1 MPTIGLY
8 TATENELGAVQ
19 QAAARTD
26 IDFIVRSESDLDD
39 QADVDA
45 FLDELEGAAA
55 AIFWLHGAEE
65 SMPGYDHAVG
75 RLEDAGVPL
84 VVKSTGDA
92 YALEDTSVTATD
104 RDRVYEYLERGG
116 TSNVANCV
124 RFLVDEYGA
133 VDRNYDEPVTLPTE
147 GVYHPDHPGA
157 SYEQLVGT
165 LDPDTPTVAIW
176 FYESH
181 WTHENTRYV
190 DSQVRAVEAQGAD
203 ALPIFCNPATD
214 SDEQWDAERVTEEWL
229 LEDSGASKTP
239 REGGETADGD
249 PIVDAVLTSFMF
261 SLSMD
266 ERGRAADDEGDSAED
281 VFLDRLGVPVVQTVT
296 TMRSRSRYEQSD
308 TGVMGFEL
316 ALSVALPEFDG
327 NVITHPISG
336 KERTD
341 DEADIG
347 SVSKQHFPI
356 DDRVDHA
363 ARLAVSWAN
372 LRHTPNEE
380 KNVAVV
386 LHNYPPSDDGI
397 GTAFGLDSPE
407 STVNLLGALG
417 ERGYDLG
424 GRTPESGRALVD
436 RLTAQLTLDDRW
448 VAPGDVRELSV
459 DVVSPEQYREWFAAT
474 DGRFRSNVV
483 EEWGEAPDRPFAVPG
498 VEFGNVLVTVQP
510 PRGFGMNPSKVYH
523 DSDLQP
529 PHDYVAFYGWL
540 RNAFEADAVVHLGTH
555 GSLEWLPGKTVGL
568 DGESAPDQ
576 LLDDVPNVYPYIVNN
591 PGEGTQA
598 KRRSY
603 AAIVDYLTPV
613 MRNAGTYDELSEL
626 EELADQY
633 REAGMED
640 ARTDDGEHLERLL
653 REKVDDLDLAV
664 ELGIGGEIEQRA
676 DVRGPEEAGST
687 LAEGAV
693 DGDEVDVDDL
703 VERIHAYLTDVKTTQ
718 IRMGLHTMS
727 EPPAGERL
735 VEYLVALTRLENP
748 GGPSLRESVAG
759 VLGVDYRRMLDEPGA
774 YDDDLDMTLSEAAD
788 EVYETSL
795 ELVEALADHDFD
807 LPASEAEAGPD
818 GEVNMNLLV
827 VDIDPLGDA
836 RARSGAHDD
845 LRDALA
851 FICDEVA
858 PRVRGAE
865 DEIPRTADA
874 LAGEYVPPGG
884 SGAPTRGGV
893 DLLPTARNFYTLDP
907 RKVPAKSAWRV
918 GREVADGIAAR
929 HREESAARSAAEQ
942 ESSAERS
949 SADRSSG
956 RRGGETASNGTAE
969 PSRGPR
975 EDGDRSEPRD
985 EGAYPEEVGVVAW
998 GTPTVRTRG
1007 ETIAQVLALMGV
1019 EPEWTDAGRIDG
1031 VSPIPPDEL
1040 GRPRIDVTT
1049 RVSGLFRDAFPQAA
1063 GIVHDAVDAVVG
1075 LDEPHEMNYVKKH
1088 VEEEAERL
1096 DEQGVDDPE
1105 EAARHRVFTT
1115 RPGGYGAGTNK
1126 AVDEGNWDD
1135 RSDLADVY
1143 VQWGGYALGKRG
1155 RVTEAHNA
1163 FERRLGSVDA
1173 TVKIED
1179 TAEQD
1184 EFDSSDWYA
1193 FHGGFIT
1200 AVSEIAGEEPASY
1213 VGDSSDPDN
1222 VSVYTNEEKVR
1233 KAMRARVLNP
1243 DWLDSMEDHG
1253 YKGAG
1258 DLSTTVDVV
1267 LGWDATTGVVSDA
1280 LWADVAEKYAFDE
1293 DRQEWLRDVNPWA
1306 LESISDT
1313 LLEAV
1318 DRGLWDADD
1327 TTADRLRDLNLRVDG
1342 DIEARAG
1349 SATAPEVSSD
1359 DD

>member
-1 MPTIGLY
+1 MPTVGLY
-8 TATENELGAVQ
+8 TATENELGAIQ
-19 QAAARTD
+19 RAATRTD
-26 IDFIVRSESDLDD
+26 ADFVVRSESDIDGQED
-39 QADVDA
+39 IDA
-45 FLDELEGAAA
+45 FLDAIDDATA

-65 SMPGYDHAVG
+65 SMPGYEHAVQ

-84 VVKSTGDA
+84 IVKSTGDA
-92 YALEDTSVTATD
+92 YALEDTSVPATD
-104 RDRVYEYLERGG
+104 RDQVYAYLDRGG
-116 TSNVANCV
+116 TSNVANCI
-124 RFLVDEYGA
+124 RFLLDEYG
-133 VDRNYDEPVTLPTE
+133 DENREYDDPVTLPTE
-147 GVYHPDHPGA
+147 GVYHPDHPGVTYDELRA
-157 SYEQLVGT
+157 T
-165 LDPDTPTVAIW
+165 FDPDKPTVGVW

-190 DSQVRAVEAQGAD
+190 DAQVRAIERQGAN
-203 ALPIFCNPATD
+203 ALPVFCNPATD
-214 SDEQWDAERVTEEWL
+214 SDEQWDAQRVTEQWL
-229 LEDSGASKTP
+229 LDN
-239 REGGETADGD
+239 GD
-249 PIVDAVLTSFMF
+249 PVVDAVLSSFMF

-266 ERGRAADDEGDSAED
+266 ERGRAADDEGESAED
-281 VFLDRLGVPVVQTVT
+281 VFLDRLGVPVIQTVT
-296 TMRSRSRYEQSD
+296 TMRSRSRYDSSE

-341 DEADIG
+341 DTADIG
-347 SVSKQHFPI
+347 SAPKQHFPI

-363 ARLAVSWAN
+363 ARLAVNWAG
-372 LRHTPNEE
+372 LSHTPNTE
-380 KNVAVV
+380 KKIAVV

-407 STVNLLGALG
+407 STVNLLEELAA
-417 ERGYDLG
+417 RRYDLG
-424 GRTPESGRALVD
+424 GQLPESGQTLVD

-448 VAPGDVRELSV
+448 VAPEDVRELSV
-459 DVVSPEQYREWFAAT
+459 DTVPPERYRKWFEAM
-474 DGRFRSNVV
+474 DDRFQANVID
-483 EEWGEAPDRPFAVPG
+483 EWGDRPDRPFAIPG
-498 VEFGNVLVTVQP
+498 IEFGNVLVTVQP
-510 PRGFGMNPSKVYH
+510 PRGFGMEPSKVYH

-540 RNAFEADAVVHLGTH
+540 RHAFEADAVVHLGTH

-568 DGESAPDQ
+568 NGESAPDQ
-576 LLDDVPNVYPYIVNN
+576 LIDDLPNVYPYIINN

-613 MRNAGTYDELSEL
+613 MRNAGTYDELAEL
-626 EELADQY
+626 EDLADQY
-633 REAGMED
+633 REAGMEA
-640 ARTDDGEHLERLL
+640 ARTDDGEQIERLL

-664 ELGIGGEIEQRA
+664 ELGIGGRIDDKI

-687 LAEGAV
+687 LATGTV
-693 DGDEVDVDDL
+693 DGDEGGIDEL
-703 VERIHAYLTDVKTTQ
+703 VERVHEYLTDVKTTQ
-718 IRMGLHTMS
+718 IRLGLHTMS
-727 EPPAGERL
+727 EPPTDDRL

-759 VLGVDYRRMLDEPGA
+759 VLGVDYQRMLDEPGT
-774 YDDDLDMTLSEAAD
+774 YDDTLGMTLSEAAD
-788 EVYETSL
+788 EVYETSVA
-795 ELVEALADHDFD
+795 LVSTLAEHGFD
-807 LPASEAEAGPD
+807 IPASETDAGPD
-818 GEVNMNLLV
+818 DEVNMNLLV
-827 VDIDPLGDA
+827 VDIEPLGDA
-836 RARSGAHDD
+836 RATAGAHDE
-845 LRDALA
+845 LREALA
-851 FICDEVA
+851 FICEEAV
-858 PRVRGAE
+858 PRVNGAE
-865 DEIPRTADA
+865 NEIPRTADA
-874 LAGEYVPPGG
+874 LAGKYVPPGG

-918 GREVADGIAAR
+918 GREIAEGIADR
-929 HREESAARSAAEQ
+929 HHDAE
-942 ESSAERS
+942 
-949 SADRSSG
+949 
-956 RRGGETASNGTAE
+956 GE
-969 PSRGPR
+969 
-975 EDGDRSEPRD
+975 
-985 EGAYPEEVGVVAW
+985 YPEEIGVVAW

-1019 EPEWTDAGRIDG
+1019 EPEWTDAGRIDA
-1031 VSPIPPDEL
+1031 VTPIPLDEL

-1063 GIVHDAVDAVVG
+1063 GIIHDAVEAVVD
-1075 LDEPHEMNYVKKH
+1075 LDESHELNYIKKH
-1088 VEEEAERL
+1088 VEEETDRL
-1096 DEQGVDDPE
+1096 DDAGVEQPE
-1105 EAARHRVFTT
+1105 IAAKHRVFTT

-1135 RSDLADVY
+1135 RADLADVY
-1143 VQWGGYALGKRG
+1143 VQWGGYALGSRG
-1155 RVTEAHNA
+1155 RVTEAHDA
-1163 FERRLGSVDA
+1163 FKRRLGNVDA

-1200 AVSEIAGEEPASY
+1200 AVTETAGEEPASY

-1233 KAMRARVLNP
+1233 KAMRTRVLNP
-1243 DWLDSMEDHG
+1243 DWLDSMEDHD

-1267 LGWDATTGVVSDA
+1267 LGWDATTGVVSDT
-1280 LWADVAEKYAFDE
+1280 LWADVAEKYAFDA
-1293 DRQEWLRDVNPWA
+1293 DRQAWMRDVNPWA

-1313 LLEAV
+1313 LLEAI

-1327 TTADRLRDLNLRVDG
+1327 ETTDRLRDLNLQVDG

-1349 SATAPEVSSD
+1349 SKETVEVAGD

>member
-1 MPTIGLY
+1 MPTVALY

-19 QAAARTD
+19 AAAERVD
-26 IDFIVRSESDLDD
+26 VDLVVRSEGDLDERTD
-39 QADVDA
+39 VEAFLEEAVDA
-45 FLDELEGAAA
+45 DAAV
-55 AIFWLHGAEE
+55 FWLHGAEE
-65 SMPGYDHAVG
+65 SMPGYERAVD
-75 RLEDAGVPL
+75 RLDEEGVPL

-92 YALEDTSVTATD
+92 YALEDTTVGTED
-104 RDRVYEYLERGG
+104 REAVYEYLDRGG
-116 TSNVANCV
+116 TANVANCV
-124 RFLVDEYGA
+124 RFLVDAYADEDREYDG
-133 VDRNYDEPVTLPTE
+133 PVALPTE
-147 GVYHPDHPGA
+147 GVYHPDVPGA
-157 SYEQLVGT
+157 EYEDLRARI
-165 LDPDTPTVAIW
+165 DPETSPERSADEPRNAERDETPTVAVW

-190 DSQVRAVEAQGAD
+190 DALVRSLEANGAD

-214 SDEQWDAERVTEEWL
+214 TDEQEDAEWVVDNWL
-229 LEDSGASKTP
+229 LDE
-239 REGGETADGD
+239 DGD
-249 PIVDAVLTSFMF
+249 PVVDAVLSSFMF

-266 ERGRAADDEGDSAED
+266 ERGRDASDEGESAED
-281 VFLDRLGVPVVQTVT
+281 VFLDRLGVPVLQTIT
-296 TMRSRSRYEQSD
+296 TMRSRSRYESSD

-336 KERTD
+336 KERTED
-341 DEADIG
+341 AAGIG
-347 SVSKQHFPI
+347 SAPKQHFPI

-363 ARLAVSWAN
+363 ARLAVNWAR
-372 LRHTPNEE
+372 LRHLPNED
-380 KNVAVV
+380 KRVAVV

-407 STVNLLGALG
+407 STVNLLEELQG
-417 ERGYDLG
+417 RGYDLG
-424 GRTPESGRALVD
+424 GELPNSGQTLVD

-448 VAPGDVRELSV
+448 VAPEDVRDLSV
-459 DVVSPEQYREWFAAT
+459 DVVSPDQYGRWFEAT
-474 DGRFRSNVV
+474 DERFRENVV
-483 EEWGEAPDRPFAVPG
+483 AEWGDPPERPFAIPG
-498 VEFGNVLVTVQP
+498 IEFGNVLVTVQP
-510 PRGFGMNPSKVYH
+510 PRGFGADPSKVYH

-529 PHDYVAFYGWL
+529 PHDYVAFYSWL

-568 DGESAPDQ
+568 NGESAPDQ
-576 LLDDVPNVYPYIVNN
+576 LIDDLPNVYPYIINN

-626 EELADQY
+626 EELADRY

-640 ARTDDGEHLERLL
+640 ARIDDGDHLERLI
-653 REKVDDLDLAV
+653 RETVDELDLAV
-664 ELGIGGEIEQRA
+664 ELGIEGSVEEKA

-687 LAEGAV
+687 LAEGSVA
-693 DGDEVDVDDL
+693 GDDVSIDEL
-703 VERIHAYLTDVKTTQ
+703 VERIHEYLTDVKTTQ

-727 EPPAGERL
+727 EPPADERL

-748 GGPSLRESVAG
+748 GAPSLRESVAG
-759 VLGVDYRRMLDEPGA
+759 VLGVDYQRMLDEPGT
-774 YDDDLDMTLSEAAD
+774 YDETLGMTHAEAAD

-795 ELVEALADHDFD
+795 ALVETLAEQGFD
-807 LPASEAEAGPD
+807 VPASEAETDSDA
-818 GEVNMNLLV
+818 EVNMNLLV
-827 VDIDPLGDA
+827 VDVEPLGDA
-836 RARSGAHDD
+836 RAKAGAHDD
-845 LRDALA
+845 LREALA
-851 FICDEVA
+851 FVCEEAA
-858 PRVRGAE
+858 PRVQGAE

-907 RKVPAKSAWRV
+907 RKVPAKSAWQV
-918 GREVADGIAAR
+918 GREVADGVAER
-929 HREESAARSAAEQ
+929 HRD
-942 ESSAERS
+942 ER
-949 SADRSSG
+949 
-956 RRGGETASNGTAE
+956 GE
-969 PSRGPR
+969 
-975 EDGDRSEPRD
+975 
-985 EGAYPEEVGVVAW
+985 YPEEIGVVAW

-1007 ETIAQVLALMGV
+1007 ETVAQVLALMGV
-1019 EPEWTDAGRIDG
+1019 EPEWTDAGRVDD
-1031 VSPIPPDEL
+1031 VTPIPLEEL

-1063 GIVHDAVDAVVG
+1063 GVVHDAVDAVVD
-1075 LDEPHEMNYVKKH
+1075 LDEPPELNYVKKH
-1088 VEEEAERL
+1088 VEEETERL
-1096 DEQGVDDPE
+1096 QSDGMDESDARN
-1105 EAARHRVFTT
+1105 AATHRVFTT

-1135 RSDLADVY
+1135 RADLADVY

-1155 RVTEAHNA
+1155 RVSEARDA
-1163 FERRLGSVDA
+1163 FQRRLGSVEA

-1213 VGDSSDPDN
+1213 VGDSADPDN
-1222 VSVYTNEEKVR
+1222 VDVYTNEEKVR

-1243 DWLDSMEDHG
+1243 DWLDSMEDHE

-1280 LWADVAEKYAFDE
+1280 LWDDVAEKYAFDE
-1293 DRQEWLRDVNPWA
+1293 DRREWMRDVNPWA
-1306 LESISDT
+1306 LESITDT
-1313 LLEAV
+1313 LLEAI

-1327 TTADRLRDLNLRVDG
+1327 ETADRIRDVNLRVDG
-1342 DIEARAG
+1342 DIEARADG
-1349 SATAPEVSSD
+1349 TDSAEVTSD

>member
-8 TATENELGAVQ
+8 TATENELGAIQ
-19 QAAARTD
+19 GAAARTD
-26 IDFIVRSESDLDD
+26 VDLVVRSESDLDE
-39 QADVDA
+39 QTDVDA
-45 FLDELEGAAA
+45 FIDELEDAAA
-55 AIFWLHGAEE
+55 AVFWLHGAEE
-65 SMPGYDHAVG
+65 SMPGYDHAVD
-75 RLEDAGVPL
+75 RLETAGVPL
-84 VVKSTGDA
+84 VVKSTGDG
-92 YALEDTSVTATD
+92 YALEDTSVTAND

-124 RFLVDEYGA
+124 RFLADEYGD
-133 VDRNYDEPVTLPTE
+133 VERDYDDPVTLPTE

-157 SYEQLVGT
+157 SYEELLAA
-165 LDPDTPTVAIW
+165 LDPDVPTVAIW

-190 DSQVRAVEAQGAD
+190 DAQVRAVEAQGAN

-214 SDEQWDAERVTEEWL
+214 TDDQWDAERVTEEWL
-229 LEDSGASKTP
+229 LD
-239 REGGETADGD
+239 EGE
-249 PIVDAVLTSFMF
+249 PVVDAVLSSFMF

-266 ERGRAADDEGDSAED
+266 ERGRTADDEGADAEE
-281 VFLDRLGVPVVQTVT
+281 VFLDRLGVPVIQTVT
-296 TMRSRSRYEQSD
+296 TMRSGARYQGSD

-336 KERTD
+336 KERTGD
-341 DEADIG
+341 GADIG
-347 SVSKQHFPI
+347 TAPKQHLPI
-356 DDRVDHA
+356 DNRVDHA
-363 ARLAVSWAN
+363 ARLAVNWAA
-372 LRHTPNEE
+372 LRHTPNRE

-386 LHNYPPSDDGI
+386 LHNHPPGDDGI

-407 STVNLLGALG
+407 STVNLLEELRG
-417 ERGYDLG
+417 RGYDLG
-424 GRTPESGRALVD
+424 GHTPADGQALIEQ
-436 RLTAQLTLDDRW
+436 LTAQLTLEDRW
-448 VAPGDVRELSV
+448 VAPEDVRDLSV
-459 DVVSPEQYREWFAAT
+459 DVVPSERYREWFAAT
-474 DGRFRSNVV
+474 DDRFQSNVV
-483 EEWGEAPDRPFAVPG
+483 DEWGEVPDRPFAIPG

-510 PRGFGMNPSKVYH
+510 PRGFGMDPSKVYH

-568 DGESAPDQ
+568 NGESAPDQ
-576 LLDDVPNVYPYIVNN
+576 LVDDIPNVYPYIINN

-613 MRNAGTYDELSEL
+613 MRNAGTYDELAEL
-626 EELADQY
+626 EELADRY

-640 ARTDDGEHLERLL
+640 ARTDDGEQLERLL
-653 REKVDDLDLAV
+653 RETVDALDLAV
-664 ELGIGGEIEQRA
+664 ELGIAGDIDERA
-676 DVRGPEEAGST
+676 DVRGPEEAGSA

-693 DGDEVDVDDL
+693 DGDEVAVEEL
-703 VERIHAYLTDVKTTQ
+703 VERVHGYLTDVKTTQ
-718 IRMGLHTMS
+718 IRMGLHTMG
-727 EPPAGERL
+727 EPPEADRL

-759 VLGVDYRRMLDEPGA
+759 VLGVDYQRMLDEPGA
-774 YDDDLDMTLSEAAD
+774 YDEELGMTLAAAAD

-795 ELVEALADHDFD
+795 ELVETLADNGFD
-807 LPASEAEAGPD
+807 IPASEAEAGPAD
-818 GEVNMNLLV
+818 EVNMNLLV

-836 RARSGAHDD
+836 RAESGAHED

-851 FICDEVA
+851 FICEEVA
-858 PRVRGAE
+858 PRVGGAA
-865 DEIPRTADA
+865 DEIPRTAAA

-929 HREESAARSAAEQ
+929 HH
-942 ESSAERS
+942 
-949 SADRSSG
+949 D
-956 RRGGETASNGTAE
+956 
-969 PSRGPR
+969 
-975 EDGDRSEPRD
+975 D
-985 EGAYPEEVGVVAW
+985 EGEYPEEVGVVAW

-1019 EPEWTDAGRIDG
+1019 EPEWTDAGRIDD
-1031 VSPIPPDEL
+1031 VEPIPLDEL
-1040 GRPRIDVTT
+1040 DRPRIDVTT

-1063 GIVHDAVDAVVG
+1063 GVIHDAVDAVVD

-1088 VEEEAERL
+1088 VESDAERL
-1096 DEQGVDDPE
+1096 EEQGVDDPE
-1105 EAARHRVFTT
+1105 KAARRRVFTT

-1126 AVDEGNWDD
+1126 AVDEGNWED
-1135 RSDLADVY
+1135 RSDLAEVY

-1155 RVTEAHNA
+1155 RVTEAHDA

-1222 VSVYTNEEKVR
+1222 VDVYTNEEKVR

-1243 DWLDSMEDHG
+1243 DWLDSMEEHD

-1267 LGWDATTGVVSDA
+1267 LGWDATTGVVSDT

-1293 DRQEWLRDVNPWA
+1293 DRQEWMREVNPWA

-1313 LLEAV
+1313 LLEAIE
-1318 DRGLWDADD
+1318 RGLWDAADE
-1327 TTADRLRDLNLRVDG
+1327 TADALRDINLRVDG

-1349 SATAPEVSSD
+1349 SRNAPEVSSD